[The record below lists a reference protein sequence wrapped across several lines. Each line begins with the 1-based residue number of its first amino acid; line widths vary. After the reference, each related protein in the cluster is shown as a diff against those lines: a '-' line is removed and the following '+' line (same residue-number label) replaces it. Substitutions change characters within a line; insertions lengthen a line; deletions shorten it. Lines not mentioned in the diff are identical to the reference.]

1 MEKIIF
7 NKMVYNK
14 GDYPKVINTE
24 FKELGVTSIVSQI
37 ENQPTVDDFFKLY
50 NDLFY
55 EIDTVGNINSHEYL
69 IKRST
74 EYIGFDEVNEE
85 IEALQ
90 NEISQLR
97 AELLEEQK
105 KNIELQTGNQ

>member
-1 MEKIIF
+1 MEKITF
-7 NKMVYNK
+7 NKRVYNK
-14 GDYPKVINTE
+14 GDYPKAIDTS
-24 FKELGVTSIVSQI
+24 FRELGVVSIESQI
-37 ENQPTVDDFFKLY
+37 ENQTTTDDFFKLY

-55 EIDTVGNINSHEYL
+55 EIDTVGEINSHEYL

-90 NEISQLR
+90 NEIAQLR
-97 AELLEEQK
+97 FELLEEQK
-105 KNIELQTGNQ
+105 KNIELQTGN